1 MKVYEGDGRRWKRK
15 ARDRDISV
23 CVETMGSK
31 VVEEGATGTMAGR
44 RKPALPDGRRRRRGA
59 ACAKTPRV
67 EKTKEGRV
75 YDSLPA
81 INVPEGR
88 VSRDGNT
95 RENVNTRVSSRGP
108 TLDRVA

>member
-1 MKVYEGDGRRWKRK
+1 M
-15 ARDRDISV
+15 

-44 RKPALPDGRRRRRGA
+44 RKPALPDDGRRKERRRRGA

>member
-1 MKVYEGDGRRWKRK
+1 M
-15 ARDRDISV
+15 
-23 CVETMGSK
+23 CVETMGSE

-44 RKPALPDGRRRRRGA
+44 RKPALPDERRRRRRRRGA

>member
-1 MKVYEGDGRRWKRK
+1 M
-15 ARDRDISV
+15 
-23 CVETMGSK
+23 CVETMGSE

-44 RKPALPDGRRRRRGA
+44 RKPALPDGRRGRRGA

-81 INVPEGR
+81 INVSEGR